1 MAHAVV
7 KRRSQTAVAEW
18 LRLGPSEIWAPARD
32 DIIWMRRLLLVHSH
46 IYYRLDD
53 SLVSDHKWQEWADY
67 LARLQCF
74 YGWEAGFY
82 DQAFEDW
89 DGSTG
94 FHLPT
99 DLFIADRAR
108 RLLEYRDQQQ
118 QRKLFA

>member
-1 MAHAVV
+1 M
-7 KRRSQTAVAEW
+7 KPRPLIPSQW
-18 LRLGPSEIWAPARD
+18 LQPGPSKIWAPARD

-67 LARLQCF
+67 LALLQCY

-82 DQAFEDW
+82 DRYFEDW

-94 FHLPT
+94 YHLPSNH
-99 DLFIADRAR
+99 FIADRAR
-108 RLLEYRDQQQ
+108 RLLEYRDSQQ